1 VALKWLFPYIHLSL
15 PPHPLQVLHTRPRD
29 APLLSAASAARQL
42 VRTAG
47 LGGLWRGAPV
57 RTLEV
62 AAGGVIFFSVLEGV
76 HRLLPMH

>member
-1 VALKWLFPYIHLSL
+1 
-15 PPHPLQVLHTRPRD
+15 
-29 APLLSAASAARQL
+29 

-76 HRLLPMH
+76 QRLLLMH

>member
-1 VALKWLFPYIHLSL
+1 VA
-15 PPHPLQVLHTRPRD
+15 RPCARWRWRR
-29 APLLSAASAARQL
+29 AGSSSSRCWRACIACSRCTESQLL
-42 VRTAG
+42 RTAG

>member
-1 VALKWLFPYIHLSL
+1 M
-15 PPHPLQVLHTRPRD
+15 
-29 APLLSAASAARQL
+29 
-42 VRTAG
+42 RTAG

-76 HRLLPMH
+76 QRLLLMH